1 MVKRRVKRHIDMYIE
16 EYTIQGSDIY
26 GYNIDAP
33 PNMYGEKQTRSMYT
47 DNVKSS
53 TDASSNVGID
63 ISENDDI
70 ERQYKE
76 AARRLAPFLPLQLRI
91 PPYKP
96 PKRPQTRRR
105 DWWATQKRRR
115 YWRRNPTRKRIAY
128 HHRRTFRNKQ

>member
-1 MVKRRVKRHIDMYIE
+1 MYIE

-47 DNVKSS
+47 DNVKPP
-53 TDASSNVGID
+53 TDASSNFGID

-70 ERQYKE
+70 EQQYRE

-91 PPYKP
+91 PSYNP
-96 PKRPQTRRR
+96 PKRNQTRRR

-115 YWRRNPTRKRIAY
+115 FWRRNPTRKKIAY
-128 HHRRTFRNKQ
+128 LHRRTFRHRQ